1 MAPPKESKDSEEEE
15 RKEEIRRILSE
26 TSPEFKDLEE
36 EKKLDMNTAS
46 REYKRFKEEEAAE
59 RMGIYEKLCKLSE
72 RLNFEPDKEMSEKM
86 EKAIEFAHLKITPA
100 GAFSFAILAGI
111 FIIILSIISLLLG
124 INATTAVLSFALAGA
139 VIFVLIKYPE
149 FMADL
154 FRIKAS
160 QEIIL
165 AIIYMAIYMRTSPQM
180 EGAVRFAA
188 KNLSGPLAY
197 DLRKIL
203 WDVETRKYET
213 IYEAITDYLER
224 WESNRDFIEAL
235 QLMNTSLEQPES
247 KRHQMLDEAINII
260 LQGTEEKM
268 KNYSQTLRTPITVI
282 FSLGIT
288 LPILVLVMF
297 PIMMLMMSDTI
308 KPSYLIIGY
317 DVVLPIVIFFI
328 SYHVLSR
335 RPISYSTP
343 DISLHPKYSPIGK
356 IKIKFGKKDFLLPVW
371 PLGLIVGG
379 IVGGLGLM
387 VMFMDESPIGFVN
400 LVGSLIIL
408 WGIGLGLSIF
418 FLLDTKRKV
427 DLREQI
433 KKIQDEFSEALFQ
446 LGNRLA
452 LGNPFERAM
461 EQTIEKSGELKISDL
476 FRETLN
482 NIKQRNMALKEAMF
496 NKKLGSIWE
505 YPSKLVIN
513 IMKIVIESSEKGV
526 KNAATSSMSISR
538 YVKQIHRIEEELNE
552 MMSESSS
559 SMRLLGMFI
568 APLIAGVTVTL
579 TAIMMLIFDSLGRTM
594 AQLELSGAG
603 AGMGGLGELMI
614 GNWGSISEI
623 ISLGGFQLV
632 VGIYT
637 LEVCYLLAY
646 LVAGIESG
654 QGDMIIRRETAGWTI
669 MLGLGVYTISVLATY
684 FMFIPLVS
692 SLVM

>member
-1 MAPPKESKDSEEEE
+1 MTPPKKENEEEM
-15 RKEEIRRILSE
+15 RIKDIKRILSE
-26 TSPEFKDLEE
+26 TNPDFKELEKE
-36 EKKLDMNTAS
+36 DKLRVETAS
-46 REYKRFKEEEAAE
+46 RDYRRFKEDEAAE
-59 RMGIYEKLCKLSE
+59 KMNIYESLCKFSE
-72 RLNFEPDKEMSEKM
+72 RLNIEPDKEMANGM
-86 EKAIEFAHLKITPA
+86 QKAIDFAHIKVTPV

-111 FIIILSIISLLLG
+111 FTIIL
-124 INATTAVLSFALAGA
+124 AVLAILVGAGLTTGIILFGLAA
-139 VIFVLIKYPE
+139 AAIFVLAKYPE
-149 FMADL
+149 LKADG

-165 AIIYMAIYMRTSPQM
+165 AIIYMVIYMRTSPQM

-213 IYEAITDYLER
+213 IYEAMTIYLEK
-224 WESNRDFIEAL
+224 WEKNRDFIEAL
-235 QLMNTSLEQPES
+235 QLMNTSLEQPQA

-268 KNYSQTLRTPITVI
+268 KHYSQTLRTPVMVI

-297 PIMMLMMSDTI
+297 PIMMLMLSDTV
-308 KPSYLIIGY
+308 KPSYLILGY
-317 DVVLPIVIFFI
+317 DVLLPIIIYII
-328 SYHVLSR
+328 SYQVLSR

-343 DISLHPKYSPIGK
+343 DISLHPRYSPVGK
-356 IKIKFGKKDFLLPVW
+356 LKIKFGKREWFLPVW
-371 PLGLIVGG
+371 PVGLIVGG
-379 IVGGLGLM
+379 IISGAGLTI
-387 VMFMDESPIGFVN
+387 MFLEQSPISFIN
-400 LVGSLIIL
+400 LLGSIIVL
-408 WGIGLGLSIF
+408 WGIGIGFAIF
-418 FLLDTKRKV
+418 FLMDTREKVGIRK
-427 DLREQI
+427 QI

-461 EQTIEKSGELKISDL
+461 EQTIQKAGELRISDL
-476 FRETLN
+476 FRKTLK
-482 NIKQRNMALKEAMF
+482 NIKQRNMPLKEAMF
-496 NKKLGSIWE
+496 NKKTGSIWE

-513 IMKIVIESSEKGV
+513 IMKIIMDSSEKGV
-526 KNAATSSMSISR
+526 KNAATSAMSISR
-538 YVKQIHRIEEELNE
+538 YVKQIHRIEEDLNE

-579 TAIMMLIFDSLGRTM
+579 TAIMMLIFDALGATM
-594 AQLELSGAG
+594 SQMELTDAG
-603 AGMGGLGELMI
+603 VGMGGMGEMLI
-614 GNWGSISEI
+614 GNWGSVSEI

-637 LEVCYLLAY
+637 LEICYLLAY

-654 QGDMIIRRETAGWTI
+654 QGDSIMRRETAGWTI
-669 MLGLGVYTISVLATY
+669 LVGLSVYTVSVMATY

-692 SLVM
+692 MLVT